1 LKGVFLC
8 LPHSSTI
15 TNTATGARSDLAVQM
30 SRDAA
35 REQLVRMAD
44 EYDRLADLA
53 AQRGKNVRANS

>member
-1 LKGVFLC
+1 VPPTQLDDHEYCHRRAQEL
-8 LPHSSTI
+8 
-15 TNTATGARSDLAVQM
+15 RDLAVQM
-30 SRDAA
+30 SSDAA